1 MMKKYVFI
9 LIPSVV
15 LFTSCIYTAMYHFSN
30 SDLEWLSPYEQGD
43 TVLFSSSEGMD
54 TMIVEEKKMHD
65 YYLPFMANEASTE
78 MHALGCITNKVK
90 HNGESLSNDLIIV
103 KETADRLRVD
113 FIFYFRSHSQYDD
126 TKEGFPFHKA
136 TISDMEYDD
145 VIIIDDKNSK
155 TNVKNTMA
163 CEYFIWSKSKGLL
176 QYKYLNGDVYTF
188 YKKIP
193 RKK

>member
-1 MMKKYVFI
+1 MKKSVFI

-78 MHALGCITNKVK
+78 MHALGCI
-90 HNGESLSNDLIIV
+90 SNEILHKGSFVDNTLVIV
-103 KETADRLRVD
+103 KENTNRLRVD
-113 FIFYFRSHSQYDD
+113 YLFDFRGYSQYDD
-126 TKEGFPFHKA
+126 ALKGFSFREVHILGKK
-136 TISDMEYDD
+136 YDD
-145 VIIIDDKNSK
+145 AIIIDNKNSVL
-155 TNVKNTMA
+155 NVKGDLA

>member
-1 MMKKYVFI
+1 MKKYVFI

-54 TMIVEEKKMHD
+54 TMTVEMIKVRD
-65 YYLPFMANEASTE
+65 DYLPFMANEGISE
-78 MHALGCITNKVK
+78 MHATGRITCHIHHRGNLLENDIAILKNAHDVLRVCFSFEHRGVIFNTKNEPRLYKVK
-90 HNGESLSNDLIIV
+90 VNG
-103 KETADRLRVD
+103 
-113 FIFYFRSHSQYDD
+113 
-126 TKEGFPFHKA
+126 A
-136 TISDMEYDD
+136 TYENAIK
-145 VIIIDDKNSK
+145 IDDSNSEIIFISP
-155 TNVKNTMA
+155 NN

>member
-30 SDLEWLSPYEQGD
+30 SDLEWLSPYELGD

-78 MHALGCITNKVK
+78 MHAAGRITYHIHHRGNLLENDIAILKNAHDVLRVCFSFEHRGVIFNTKNEPRLYKVK
-90 HNGESLSNDLIIV
+90 VNG
-103 KETADRLRVD
+103 
-113 FIFYFRSHSQYDD
+113 
-126 TKEGFPFHKA
+126 A
-136 TISDMEYDD
+136 TYENAIK
-145 VIIIDDKNSK
+145 IDDSNSEIIFISP
-155 TNVKNTMA
+155 NN

-176 QYKYLNGDVYTF
+176 QYKYLNGEVYTF

>member
-1 MMKKYVFI
+1 MNKLVLI
-9 LIPSVV
+9 LIPFVM

-30 SDLEWLSPYEQGD
+30 SDLEWLSPYEVGD
-43 TVLFSSSEGMD
+43 TILFRSSEGVD
-54 TMIVEEKKMHD
+54 TMTVERIKVRDE
-65 YYLPFMANEASTE
+65 YLPLMANEASTE
-78 MHALGCITNKVK
+78 MNALGSITNKVK